1 LNTGSDKRNLQAIK
15 IAMTTTMSIQEY
27 SPGELEPRKLS
38 KEEMGNPYE
47 VVDELFSYGH
57 LSQLREALWEW
68 LKLTVSG
75 SYHHESRRDRANLL
89 HLYEKL
95 KRLREAAH
103 IIYQSR
109 DPKFNDTCIGC
120 QTRNA

>member
-1 LNTGSDKRNLQAIK
+1 
-15 IAMTTTMSIQEY
+15 MTTTISIQEY
-27 SPGELEPRKLS
+27 SPAELEPRKLS
-38 KEEMGNPYE
+38 KEEMANPYE
-47 VVDELFSYGH
+47 VIDELFSYGH
-57 LSQLREALWEW
+57 LPQLREALWEW

-95 KRLREAAH
+95 ERLIEAAH

-109 DPKFNDTCIGC
+109 DPKFVI
-120 QTRNA
+120 